1 MTFNYEVT
9 DPAPGLMIAA
19 DGTLHISA
27 SDTSSEHDFDF
38 LMGGHM
44 VYHRKLKERLSNCTE
59 WIEFKGGHEMKK
71 ILRGTANIE
80 KYNLQGSGGKL
91 FEGMNLRLFDPL
103 TRLWS
108 IYWADSME
116 GRLSLPVVGSFSK
129 GIGHFYAADTSSGTE
144 VIILFRYDGITNKEP
159 TWSQA
164 FSADNGKTWE
174 WNWQMIYKD
183 HSNKSA

>member
-1 MTFNYEVT
+1 M
-9 DPAPGLMIAA
+9 
-19 DGTLHISA
+19 
-27 SDTSSEHDFDF
+27 
-38 LMGGHM
+38 
-44 VYHRKLKERLSNCTE
+44 
-59 WIEFKGGHEMKK
+59 
-71 ILRGTANIE
+71 
-80 KYNLQGSGGKL
+80 
-91 FEGMNLRLFDPL
+91 

-183 HSNKSA
+183 HSNESA